1 MSLQHKIRLLLGKR
15 YNMNYKVAVVIPTL
29 NEEKFI
35 ARCLDSVIAQSYPFN
50 DIDVMVVDGGSKD
63 RTREIVQ
70 RISEQHSNV
79 RLIDNPGR
87 IQSIAFN
94 IGVKNS
100 DAPYIVRLDAHAT
113 YNKVYIEKCLKIFSA
128 KAEVLGCA
136 PELIGN
142 VGGVCSI
149 RPQHSAVIAETSAI
163 LNQVKFGIGGAAFR
177 VGAKAGFVDTVPFGC
192 FPRRVIDE
200 IGGMREDLARG
211 EDNEYNSRIHKAG
224 YKVYLNPEVVC
235 TYFSRDTIRANM
247 KQMYANG
254 VSIGKLLHIDR
265 ASVGLR
271 HLVPLAFVLSLI
283 GSLILGCIYT
293 PVFLLFA
300 LIIGLYAFAAIAA
313 TISACMK
320 FGWKYCLTLPLMF
333 FLVHVSYGWG
343 TIVGLYKR

>member
-1 MSLQHKIRLLLGKR
+1 M
-15 YNMNYKVAVVIPTL
+15 YKVAIVIPTL

-35 ARCLDSVIAQSYPFN
+35 ARCLESIIQQTYPF
-50 DIDVMVVDGGSKD
+50 DKMDVMVVDGGSKD

-70 RISEQHSNV
+70 RISHDYPNI
-79 RLIDNPGR
+79 RLVDNPGR

-94 IGVKNS
+94 IGVKAS
-100 DAPYIVRLDAHAT
+100 SAPYVVRLDAHAT
-113 YNKVYIEKCLKIFSA
+113 YNKVYIEKCLEIFSA

-136 PELIGN
+136 PELVGN
-142 VGGVCSI
+142 VGGVWNI
-149 RPQHSAVIAETSAI
+149 KPQKSSLIAETSAI

-192 FPRRVIDE
+192 FPRKVIEE

-254 VSIGKLLHIDR
+254 VSIGKLLYIDR
-265 ASVGLR
+265 ASVGIR
-271 HLVPLAFVLSLI
+271 HLVPLAFVLSLM
-283 GSLILGCIYT
+283 GSLIGGCLYQ
-293 PVFLLFA
+293 PLFLLFA
-300 LIIGLYAFAAIAA
+300 LIMVLYAIAA
-313 TISACMK
+313 IVATVSACKK
-320 FGWKYCLTLPLMF
+320 FGWKYCLSLPLMF
-333 FLVHVSYGWG
+333 FLVHISYGWG
-343 TIVGLYKR
+343 TIVGIMKR